1 MTAGS
6 WAWHRTESTPQVL
19 ELTNPAPLRYVVV
32 VDRARVGSVNAIT
45 GDSCAYVLTLDEIG
59 P

>member
-1 MTAGS
+1 M
-6 WAWHRTESTPQVL
+6 L